1 MYDKDTHDLLETARE
16 MRANY
21 IRDAF
26 RALFRRPATVS
37 APAQA
42 AHAG

>member
-16 MRANY
+16 LRANY

-26 RALFRRPATVS
+26 RALFRRPAT
-37 APAQA
+37 APAGH